1 MDIIDKNII
10 RALQENGRLTN
21 QDLADRVNLSPSP
34 CLRRVKNLE
43 AKGLIT
49 GYTALIDPK
58 AYGLPLTV
66 FLRIRLQQ
74 HSEDVVQAFEREVQ
88 RIDNILDCYV
98 VTGEADYVLRVIV
111 ESLEAY
117 EDFIRTRIQRIPGV
131 ASLDSSFAYGTVKRS
146 SVYPDPDT

>member
-1 MDIIDKNII
+1 MDEIDKSIL
-10 RALQENGRLTN
+10 RSLQENGRLTN

-43 AKGLIT
+43 ADGLIT
-49 GYTALIDPK
+49 GYTALVDQK
-58 AYGLPLTV
+58 RYGLPLTV
-66 FLRIRLQQ
+66 FLRIRLER

-117 EDFIRTRIQRIPGV
+117 EQFIRHRVQRIPGV
-131 ASLDSSFAYGTVKRS
+131 ASIDSSFAYGTVKQSHVFPRR
-146 SVYPDPDT
+146 